1 MQQIR
6 RQSLVFTLLGLA
18 LAASL
23 AFGQAAPKAGTQFE
37 QPLPVLADPGGQGGG
52 AG

>member
-6 RQSLVFTLLGLA
+6 RRWLVYTLLGLA
-18 LAASL
+18 LAGGL
-23 AFGQAAPKAGTQFE
+23 TFGQAAPKAGVQFE
-37 QPLPVLADPGGQGGG
+37 QPVPVLADPGGKGGG